1 MTRDTGLG
9 TRGWRCNSWRL
20 AVAVVTA
27 AYVVS
32 GFSRTAVIAQTA
44 DVKRQLLGEWT
55 LVKYEV
61 FSDNGEARPGN
72 YDVARIN
79 YGEREMSAHLMRT
92 GGPKE
97 APATE
102 PSRAAAYQRYLGY
115 FGPYTIDT
123 NARTVT
129 HHVAGSSFPHWIG
142 TDQVR
147 HYAFTDSGLLTL
159 SLKSGERV
167 TQTLTWQRLK

>member
-1 MTRDTGLG
+1 MRRAQGLG
-9 TRGWRCNSWRL
+9 L
-20 AVAVVTA
+20 KAVALTA
-27 AYVVS
+27 MLHIVCGS
-32 GFSRTAVIAQTA
+32 GRTVVIAQA
-44 DVKRQLLGEWT
+44 DEVKQRLLGEWT

-61 FSDNGEARPGN
+61 FAENGEARPGN

-79 YGEREMSAHLMRT
+79 YGEREMSAHLLRT

-97 APATE
+97 APITE

-123 NARTVT
+123 ARQTVT

-142 TDQVR
+142 SEQVR
-147 HYAFTDSGLLTL
+147 HYAFTPSGQLTL

-167 TQTLTWQRLK
+167 TQTLTWEKTR